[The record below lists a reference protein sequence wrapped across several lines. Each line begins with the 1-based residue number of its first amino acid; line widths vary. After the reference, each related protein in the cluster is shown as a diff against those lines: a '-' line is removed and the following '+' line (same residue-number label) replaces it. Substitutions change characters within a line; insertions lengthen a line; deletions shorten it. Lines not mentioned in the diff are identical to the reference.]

1 MDPPSP
7 KAVEKEGAIS
17 KSGEASLGLETSAI
31 VDLQISGGRAT
42 SLSPDVGLEGVA
54 VKAKPLVLAPNV
66 DDGVK
71 WKRGDVEYGSE
82 FSAYSTWN
90 MRTNETDAA
99 VV

>member
-1 MDPPSP
+1 MSGLYINV
-7 KAVEKEGAIS
+7 A
-17 KSGEASLGLETSAI
+17 KSTVFAAGRGKQALETAAAACGI
-31 VDLQISGGRAT
+31 T
-42 SLSPDVGLEGVA
+42 

-90 MRTNETDAA
+90 MLLKIGSLLDPECELGE
-99 VV
+99 